1 MNPILNILKVFGK
14 IIFAI
19 LSLIFCEALS
29 FRFIENYANFK
40 VKLNWGDINSKAL
53 DTVQI
58 SIPFGGLSSSPPTSI
73 ITSENTFQ
81 RILEEN
87 DYSKSIL
94 KFGRPARDKYF
105 DYITEIQN
113 PLANFDIRN
122 FQDGMN
128 LYVPSLSRFASKDD
142 IERGYA
148 RRVGDKIE
156 YSKAVFIEV
165 QNKDASEDSYLAR
178 QKSFGFLLGKGIS
191 CITLKVQS
199 QSELNQ
205 KIENLRRQAPLQS
218 RNLIL
223 WGEKQ
228 SAAYIVE
235 YASKNQELVSLAI
248 IKDPA
253 TLSANIDA
261 FIQSW
266 IFSIVSNTYLETV
279 PISTI
284 NEILQVV
291 NSART
296 SPFSYSA
303 KIGGLLNIFNHQD
316 VGYLP
321 SIVVPVLLKS
331 VLFTE
336 DRIQSENSFI
346 SDQLTSEETL
356 STNPEITLNGSKD
369 FLLPEKYA
377 EPADTNG
384 IEFDYSFEKKKLD
397 DLSLDYDCEILRAY
411 KEIHASDPDLPFL
424 SDRQIILR
432 LGKTFEEMNQST
444 LQSIKVK
451 DSRFFEIYQLIK

>member
-1 MNPILNILKVFGK
+1 MKVFGK

-113 PLANFDIRN
+113 PLASFDIRN

-223 WGEKQ
+223 WG
-228 SAAYIVE
+228 
-235 YASKNQELVSLAI
+235 KNNQQHI
-248 IKDPA
+248 
-253 TLSANIDA
+253 
-261 FIQSW
+261 
-266 IFSIVSNTYLETV
+266 
-279 PISTI
+279 
-284 NEILQVV
+284 
-291 NSART
+291 
-296 SPFSYSA
+296 
-303 KIGGLLNIFNHQD
+303 LLNMPQKIRNWFHW
-316 VGYLP
+316 L
-321 SIVVPVLLKS
+321 
-331 VLFTE
+331 
-336 DRIQSENSFI
+336 
-346 SDQLTSEETL
+346 
-356 STNPEITLNGSKD
+356 
-369 FLLPEKYA
+369 
-377 EPADTNG
+377 
-384 IEFDYSFEKKKLD
+384 
-397 DLSLDYDCEILRAY
+397 
-411 KEIHASDPDLPFL
+411 
-424 SDRQIILR
+424 
-432 LGKTFEEMNQST
+432 
-444 LQSIKVK
+444 
-451 DSRFFEIYQLIK
+451 